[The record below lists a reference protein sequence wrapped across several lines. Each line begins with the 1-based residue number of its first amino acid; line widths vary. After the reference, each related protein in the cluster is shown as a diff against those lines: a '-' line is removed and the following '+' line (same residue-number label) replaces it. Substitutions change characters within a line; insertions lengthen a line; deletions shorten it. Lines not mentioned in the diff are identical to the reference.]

1 MSKPLKILMLEDSVT
16 DAEMVEW
23 FLKKDHPDY
32 QFHLA
37 KNKES
42 FLLALERYQPD
53 VILADNSLPQF
64 NATEALA
71 IVRQQ
76 SLHIPF
82 IMVTGTISE
91 EFAAGIIKAGADDFI
106 LKDRLA
112 RLPAAVEAAL
122 KQQQTEM
129 DKLNAF
135 RKLSESEKKFRSL
148 LESAPD
154 AMVIMDERN
163 HIQLINAQTEKLFGF
178 AAGEIIGKS
187 VELLLPDD
195 YRKGSESTGRR
206 KNGQQFPV
214 EITLSPLETA
224 EGLLITAAIRD
235 ITERKTAEQA
245 LKALEEEIMNQRVQE
260 QKSITRAIISAQ
272 EQERNRIG
280 QELHDNICQI
290 ISTAKL
296 YLTVAKEDKP
306 ELSEFVNYP
315 IELIENAVKEIRA
328 LSERNV
334 TPLKDIDLEDMVQT
348 LVGNLARTTSI
359 KTNLA
364 YRVVDQAID
373 DGLKLNT
380 YRLIQEQLNNIVK
393 HAEAKKV
400 SVSIES
406 EDHYINVAV
415 SDDGKGF
422 DVSKKRNGIGISN
435 MINRVESYNGD
446 IRIQSSPG
454 TGCTIRFKFPY

>member
-1 MSKPLKILMLEDSVT
+1 MSQPLKILMLEDSVT

-32 QFHLA
+32 RFHLA

-42 FLLALERYQPD
+42 FLLALEQYQPD

-64 NATEALA
+64 NASEALT

-82 IMVTGTISE
+82 ILVTGTVSE

-129 DKLNAF
+129 EKLNAF
-135 RKLSESEKKFRSL
+135 RKLSESEEKFRSL

-154 AMVIMDERN
+154 AMVIMDEQN
-163 HIQLINAQTEKLFGF
+163 HIQLINAQTEKLFGYT
-178 AAGEIIGKS
+178 ASEIIGKT
-187 VELLLPDD
+187 VEILLPDD

-260 QKSITRAIISAQ
+260 QKRITRAIISAQ

-296 YLTVAKEDKP
+296 YITVAKEDKP

-315 IELIENAVKEIRA
+315 IQLIENAIKEIRA

-359 KTNLA
+359 
-364 YRVVDQAID
+364 
-373 DGLKLNT
+373 
-380 YRLIQEQLNNIVK
+380 
-393 HAEAKKV
+393 
-400 SVSIES
+400 
-406 EDHYINVAV
+406 
-415 SDDGKGF
+415 
-422 DVSKKRNGIGISN
+422 
-435 MINRVESYNGD
+435 
-446 IRIQSSPG
+446 
-454 TGCTIRFKFPY
+454 